1 MIEEIQ
7 FQPWHLDVIET
18 QDAQK
23 GVGTFGDTGIA
34 FTLIDGRILACYG
47 AIKIWEGRWA
57 AWAVLSRYARERMLS
72 VTRHVKN
79 VMPQADGRLEII
91 VESDF
96 KEGLRWAKML
106 GYTLEAERMKNFLNG
121 KDYAL
126 LARVL

>member
-1 MIEEIQ
+1 MIEEIK
-7 FQPWHLDVIET
+7 FEPWHLDMIEA

-23 GVGTFGDTGIA
+23 DVVTSDVGGTA

-47 AIKIWEGRWA
+47 AVKIWDGRWM
-57 AWAVLSRYARERMLS
+57 AWAVLSRYAGEKMLS

-79 VMPQADGRLEII
+79 VMKQADGRLEII

-96 KEGLRWAKML
+96 TEGMRWAKML
-106 GYTLEAERMKNFLNG
+106 GYKMEVERMSKFLNG

-126 LARVL
+126 FARVL